1 MEPTA
6 PQRGTKRPLPATAGA
21 GGGDDDDR
29 SDLA

>member
-6 PQRGTKRPLPATAGA
+6 PQRGTKRPLPGTAAA
-21 GGGDDDDR
+21 GDDDDDR